1 MLGEQKHIVI
11 DVLGEIHAFVVILL
25 YLRSSMIEEWLKTVI
40 CKMFDG
46 RTLVVDENS
55 TDYRLS
61 IMLEAKA
68 PLLRVDM
75 CFDVLVYLYRMLCLL
90 FGTLH

>member
-1 MLGEQKHIVI
+1 MGVQKHIVI
-11 DVLGEIHAFVVILL
+11 DVLGEVHAFVVILL
-25 YLRSSMIEEWLKTVI
+25 YLRSSIVKEWRSLLI
-40 CKMFDG
+40 CKKFDG
-46 RTLVVDENS
+46 RNLVVDENS

-75 CFDVLVYLYRMLCLL
+75 CFDVFVHLTKMGCLL
-90 FGTLH
+90 FGT